1 VIVVV
6 TNSIQPAFTGISSF
20 FFVTDQN
27 ITLTIGLVAVLVT
40 LLTACSKRDKV
51 VGIGDDD
58 PEMAA
63 AIAKAQETLPQFWQ
77 GFDQRAHG
85 ESNFVLVV
93 RITDKGRIEHFH
105 TTDFERRDGKTMV
118 TISNAPKIV
127 ASVKL
132 GDRIEIPAADI
143 TDWSYMR
150 DGKYAGMFTVK
161 PQFKHMPADQVE
173 AFKKVMADP

>member
-1 VIVVV
+1 MKRAAQ
-6 TNSIQPAFTGISSF
+6 TA
-20 FFVTDQN
+20 
-27 ITLTIGLVAVLVT
+27 LLLVAVLGT

-58 PEMAA
+58 PEMAT
-63 AIAKAQETLPQFWQ
+63 AIAKARQTLPQFWQ
-77 GFDQRAHG
+77 VFDKREHG

-93 RITDKGRIEHFH
+93 RITDKGRIEHFS

-118 TISNAPKIV
+118 TISNHPNMV

-150 DGKYAGMFTVK
+150 DGKYVGMFTMK
-161 PQFKHMPADQVE
+161 PRFKLMPADQVE

>member
-1 VIVVV
+1 MKRTAQIA
-6 TNSIQPAFTGISSF
+6 P
-20 FFVTDQN
+20 
-27 ITLTIGLVAVLVT
+27 LLVAVLVA
-40 LLTACSKRDKV
+40 LFTACAKTDKGYV
-51 VGIGDDD
+51 EDTD

-63 AIAKAQETLPQFWQ
+63 AITKAQGTLPQFWQ
-77 GFDQRAHG
+77 VYDKRGRG

-118 TISNAPKIV
+118 TISHQPKIV

-143 TDWSYMR
+143 TDWGYVR
-150 DGKYAGMFTVK
+150 EGKYVGMVTMK
-161 PQFKHMPADQVE
+161 PRFKDMPADQVA
-173 AFKKVMADP
+173 AFKKVMTDP

>member
-1 VIVVV
+1 MKRTAQIA
-6 TNSIQPAFTGISSF
+6 P
-20 FFVTDQN
+20 
-27 ITLTIGLVAVLVT
+27 LLVAVLVA
-40 LLTACSKRDKV
+40 LFTACAKRDKGYV
-51 VGIGDDD
+51 EDTD

-63 AIAKAQETLPQFWQ
+63 ALAKAQATLPQFWQ
-77 GFDQRAHG
+77 VFDKRGRG

-118 TISNAPKIV
+118 TISHQSKIV

-150 DGKYAGMFTVK
+150 DGKYIGMATMK
-161 PQFKHMPADQVE
+161 PRFKHMPADEVE
-173 AFKKVMADP
+173 AFKKVITDP

>member
-1 VIVVV
+1 
-6 TNSIQPAFTGISSF
+6 
-20 FFVTDQN
+20 
-27 ITLTIGLVAVLVT
+27 VALF
-40 LLTACSKRDKV
+40 TACATKRDKGYV
-51 VGIGDDD
+51 EDSD

-63 AIAKAQETLPQFWQ
+63 AIAKAQATLPQFWQ
-77 GFDQRAHG
+77 TFDQRPHG

-118 TISNAPKIV
+118 TVSHQPKIV

-150 DGKYAGMFTVK
+150 DGKYVGMVTMK
-161 PQFKHMPADQVE
+161 PRFKHMPAATVE
-173 AFKKVMADP
+173 AFKQVMTDP

>member
-1 VIVVV
+1 MNRALH
-6 TNSIQPAFTGISSF
+6 T
-20 FFVTDQN
+20 
-27 ITLTIGLVAVLVT
+27 TLALIGVL
-40 LLTACSKRDKV
+40 LIMLTACAKRDKGYV
-51 VGIGDDD
+51 EDSD

-77 GFDQRAHG
+77 CFNLRAHG
-85 ESNFVLVV
+85 ESKFVLVV
-93 RITDKGRIEHFH
+93 RITDKGRIEHFY
-105 TTDFERRDGKTMV
+105 TTDFERRGGKTMV

-150 DGKYAGMFTVK
+150 DGKYVGMFTMK
-161 PQFKHMPADQVE
+161 PRFKLMPADQVE